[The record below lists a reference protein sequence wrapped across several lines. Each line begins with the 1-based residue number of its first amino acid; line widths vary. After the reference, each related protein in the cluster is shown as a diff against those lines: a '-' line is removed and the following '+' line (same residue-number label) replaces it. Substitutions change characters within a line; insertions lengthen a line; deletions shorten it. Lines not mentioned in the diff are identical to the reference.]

1 MFLRHQTKVIQVGS
15 LYMGGNHPI
24 IIQSMTNTPTK
35 DIKKTVQQILDLE
48 KVGCQLIRVAI
59 LDMDDATAIQEIK
72 KEIHIPIVA
81 DIHFDYRLALKA
93 IESGADKIRINPG
106 NIGDKNHLLAII
118 DACKKAHIPIRIG
131 VNSGSIEKDLLHQY
145 GSSVKAMIESVKRY
159 VQFFE
164 ENQFYDLV
172 LSLKSS
178 SADDCIEAYQQA
190 ATLFDYPLH
199 IGITES
205 GPLIPGIVKTTTVF
219 NRLLSFQLGNTIRVS
234 LSDDPIY
241 EIKVAKQILKINHL
255 ITMPTLIS
263 CPTCG
268 RTQIDLIPYAKALDD
283 FLYTINKPITVA
295 LMGCVVNGP
304 GEAKEADI
312 GIAGG
317 NKVAALFKK
326 GKVIQTIPEDQIL
339 STLKEE
345 IKRL

>member
-59 LDMDDATAIQEIK
+59 LDMDDASAIQEIK

-145 GSSVKAMIESVKRY
+145 GSSVKAMIESVKRC

-164 ENQFYDLV
+164 QNQCDDLV
-172 LSLKSS
+172 LS
-178 SADDCIEAYQQA
+178 
-190 ATLFDYPLH
+190 
-199 IGITES
+199 
-205 GPLIPGIVKTTTVF
+205 
-219 NRLLSFQLGNTIRVS
+219 
-234 LSDDPIY
+234 
-241 EIKVAKQILKINHL
+241 
-255 ITMPTLIS
+255 
-263 CPTCG
+263 
-268 RTQIDLIPYAKALDD
+268 
-283 FLYTINKPITVA
+283 
-295 LMGCVVNGP
+295 
-304 GEAKEADI
+304 
-312 GIAGG
+312 
-317 NKVAALFKK
+317 
-326 GKVIQTIPEDQIL
+326 
-339 STLKEE
+339 
-345 IKRL
+345 